1 MADGFVQRAA
11 QENAPDDRRISGLTI
26 ARVVSN
32 CDHSNLGRVQVHL
45 PWLPDYEPVARV
57 ATMDQGTYF
66 IPKVDD
72 EVLVAFNHG
81 DVRDAYIVGCLWN
94 TKNPPPAE
102 ASDNPTNKRVIHTPK
117 KHKIEFDDDKEVI
130 TIISAGFQKI
140 TLDSNEIK
148 IATDGDKS
156 SVTLTKTGEIT
167 IKSTKKITLD
177 APSVEIKG
185 TKLEV
190 NNTGSTKINGGGSCQ
205 IDAGTISIG

>member
-1 MADGFVQRAA
+1 MTDGLVQRAA
-11 QENAPDDRRISGLTI
+11 QGNGSDDRWISGVTI

-45 PWLPDYEPVARV
+45 PWLPDYDPIARV

-94 TKNPPPAE
+94 ANNRPPEE
-102 ASDNPTNKRVIHTPK
+102 ASADPTNKRVIHTPK
-117 KHKIEFDDDKEVI
+117 KHKVEFDDDKGII
-130 TIISAGFQKI
+130 TITSAGLQKI
-140 TLDSNEIK
+140 TLDSNTIK

-156 SVTLTKTGEIT
+156 TITLTKTGEIT
-167 IKSTKKITLD
+167 IKSTKGITLD
-177 APSVEIKG
+177 APSVKIKG
-185 TKLEV
+185 EKLEV
-190 NNTGSTKINGGGSCQ
+190 KNTASTEINGGGSCK
-205 IDAGTISIG
+205 IDASNIFIG